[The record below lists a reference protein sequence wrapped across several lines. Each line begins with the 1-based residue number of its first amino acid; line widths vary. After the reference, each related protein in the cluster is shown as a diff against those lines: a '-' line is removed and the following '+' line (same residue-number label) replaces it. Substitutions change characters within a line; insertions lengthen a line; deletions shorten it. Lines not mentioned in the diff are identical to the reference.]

1 MDLASLIG
9 LILSFAMILFGI
21 ISGGSGITIFID
33 IPSLFIV
40 FGGTIG
46 VTVIKFKLAT
56 VAKTFIIGLKA
67 AFLDASE
74 SPKEL
79 IDISIDIAK
88 IVQKDGILALESYTV
103 KNQFFAKGIGL
114 IVDGHDPAFIKKIL
128 ASEMKKTIGDSETGV
143 AMFTGIGESG
153 PAFGMIGTLIGL
165 VQMLYNM
172 SDPSSIGPAM
182 AVALLTTMYGSI
194 IANVFALPL
203 ADKLGRNLEQHKAT
217 MDLILQSIG
226 AITQGLSPRV
236 MTEMLETY
244 LPESERTGGDS

>member
-9 LILSFAMILFGI
+9 LVLSFGMILFGI
-21 ISGGSGITIFID
+21 ISGGGGIAIFID
-33 IPSLFIV
+33 VPSIFIV
-40 FGGTIG
+40 LGGTTG
-46 VTVIKFKLAT
+46 VTVIKFKLST
-56 VAKTFIIGLKA
+56 VVKTFILSMKA
-67 AFLDASE
+67 AFIDSTE

-79 IDISIDIAK
+79 VDISVDIAR

-114 IVDGHDPAFIKKIL
+114 IVDGHDPEFIKKIL
-128 ASEMKKTIGDSETGV
+128 SSEMKKQIADKETGV
-143 AMFTGIGESG
+143 AMLTGIGESG

-194 IANVFALPL
+194 IANAFALPF
-203 ADKLGRNLEQHKAT
+203 ADKLGRNLESQKDT
-217 MDLILQSIG
+217 MDLVLQSIG

-244 LPESERTGGDS
+244 LPESERDSTE